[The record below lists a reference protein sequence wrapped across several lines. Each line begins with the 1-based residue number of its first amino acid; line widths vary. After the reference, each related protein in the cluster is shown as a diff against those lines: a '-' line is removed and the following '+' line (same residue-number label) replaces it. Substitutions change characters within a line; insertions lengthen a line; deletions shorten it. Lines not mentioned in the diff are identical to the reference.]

1 MLETNKFSVINIR
14 RYLNSDNPKLG
25 ESRLLQVLSGF
36 SCPKNPDVERFLKKS
51 SIEFTKKN
59 QSVTYLVFDVSS
71 MELVGYFTIAL
82 KPLTVRGET
91 VSNTVKKKLMRVSEL
106 DEQSQTYTMSA
117 YLIAQ
122 LGKNFKNGA
131 EKKITGEELLELA
144 WDIVEKMQYMGGG
157 MVTFLEAENSER
169 LLSFYQANRF
179 QTCGS
184 RHMSTKGEFVEILV
198 FTHFAR
204 IFKFNRT
211 PGIGKKK
218 EIFHEVKVSVGFEL
232 V

>member
-36 SCPKNPDVERFLKKS
+36 SCPKNPDVERFLEKN

-179 QTCGS
+179 QTFDTRQTATDS
-184 RHMSTKGEFVEILV
+184 EEPH
-198 FTHFAR
+198 
-204 IFKFNRT
+204 
-211 PGIGKKK
+211 
-218 EIFHEVKVSVGFEL
+218 EL
-232 V
+232 VQLLRLL